1 MTDMD
6 LFAVIFSGVWG
17 LVGAIFFL
25 VGFFIRRSVLRTE
38 ERCSERA
45 EARVLEVIR
54 HRHHSQS
61 GSSSSWHPLV
71 EFDYEGKTISLEA
84 PRGAGR
90 KKFYVGQ
97 LLNIRHDPD
106 DPANFYVEGESAVK
120 LLYLIFMVVGLAAVM
135 IAVIALIIIK
145 NFVV

>member
-1 MTDMD
+1 MMDMN
-6 LFAVIFSGVWG
+6 LFAIVFSGVWG
-17 LVGAIFFL
+17 LIGVIFFM
-25 VGFFIRRSVLRTE
+25 VGLFIRRSAVRAE

-54 HRHHSQS
+54 HRHHSRS

-97 LLNIRHDPD
+97 LLNIRHDPN
-106 DPANFYVEGESAVK
+106 DPANFYVEGENAVR
-120 LLYLIFMVVGLAAVM
+120 LLSLIFMMVGLAAVI
-135 IAVIALIIIK
+135 IAIIALIIIK